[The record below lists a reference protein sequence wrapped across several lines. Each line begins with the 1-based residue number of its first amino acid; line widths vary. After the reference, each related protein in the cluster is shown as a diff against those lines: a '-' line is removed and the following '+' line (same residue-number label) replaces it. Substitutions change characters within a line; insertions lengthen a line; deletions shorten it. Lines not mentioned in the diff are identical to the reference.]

1 MHTPEERV
9 VVMQG
14 EVLNLRVYSAVS
26 SPVDSHWTF
35 TNGSLAGVSLGNSGW
50 ISEDQ
55 HTLSIPSVQFEHSGN
70 YTLTIIETF
79 NDLKVDRSVTIQV
92 IVYGEQCYHGD

>member
-55 HTLSIPSVQFEHSGN
+55 HTLSIPSVQFEHSGKLIN
-70 YTLTIIETF
+70 NNQIFKL
-79 NDLKVDRSVTIQV
+79 DRKQWRNCKWRRRNIA
-92 IVYGEQCYHGD
+92 